1 MRIVSKKIYQTVNSN
16 GDQRTIMNIMNR
28 SSNEVIRTQAVSNK
42 GDSSKYHVLQ
52 QVVEKKGDK
61 VVAKE
66 KMYKMKEA
74 DIIEL
79 FRSAEV
85 SGMQN
90 LKKYGATEDK
100 STVARKKTTKKT
112 KTTKKAP
119 STTKKMKKTSSKKK
133 SLKKLKGGNYEATG
147 QEGVVRGFDP
157 TNTMR
162 DLSPFKTLEQDPPM
176 KGGNQSDAGVEA
188 ARNIALDTITK
199 GTPMKAGSKKR
210 V

>member
-42 GDSSKYHVLQ
+42 GDPSKYHVLQ

-66 KMYKMKEA
+66 KMYKMKEG

-85 SGMQN
+85 SGMHN

-100 STVARKKTTKKT
+100 STVARKKTSTKK
-112 KTTKKAP
+112 KTMKKAP

-162 DLSPFKTLEQDPPM
+162 DLAPFKTLEQDPPM

-188 ARNIALDTITK
+188 AKNVTLDTITK

>member
-162 DLSPFKTLEQDPPM
+162 DLAPFKSLEQDPPM

-188 ARNIALDTITK
+188 AKNIALDTITK

>member
-42 GDSSKYHVLQ
+42 GDPSKYHVLQ

-66 KMYKMKEA
+66 KMYKMKEG

-85 SGMQN
+85 SGMHN

-100 STVARKKTTKKT
+100 STAVRKKKTTK

-133 SLKKLKGGNYEATG
+133 LKKLTGGNYEATG

-162 DLSPFKTLEQDPPM
+162 DLAPFKSLEQDPPM
-176 KGGNQSDAGVEA
+176 KGGNKLDAGLEA
-188 ARNIALDTITK
+188 AKNVALDSITK

>member
-42 GDSSKYHVLQ
+42 GDPSKYHVLQ

-66 KMYKMKEA
+66 KMYKMKEG

-85 SGMQN
+85 SGMHN

-100 STVARKKTTKKT
+100 STVARKKTSTKK
-112 KTTKKAP
+112 KTMKKAP

-162 DLSPFKTLEQDPPM
+162 DLAPFKSLEQDPPM
-176 KGGNQSDAGVEA
+176 KGGNQPDAGLEA
-188 ARNIALDTITK
+188 AKNVALDSITK